1 MLESNKNTSRNT
13 KWYLKVFVIIELCV
27 VLFLGLFYYSCGR
40 QLYERESDGNIEE
53 FAATNDVGELV
64 AGNVIEQYYTSN
76 MDQLTRVGVMASNY
90 GQPFSSHLY
99 IKCENV
105 TKNYV
110 IAEGSFNV
118 SDIGINQYIYL
129 DGPEYPEDVKD
140 SLFWRGDV
148 VKITVTSDGDYG
160 NAPTVLYSLN
170 EEAIENLSVVKDAKL
185 VINGVETPGNL
196 CIAVEGTNYVWTGP
210 HYWIIALGV
219 VVFVALVYWIL
230 AFRDR
235 KGKNGIV
242 FPLMEV
248 YRKYKFLIHQ
258 LVSRDFKT
266 RYKRSILGVLWS
278 FLNPLLLML
287 VQYVVFSQLFKM
299 NIDNFPVYL
308 LTGTVVFNFFT
319 EGVNQSLTSIVG
331 NAPLITK
338 VYLPKYV
345 YPVTRVLSSGINL
358 LMSLIPLVIVSLAT
372 GERITKA
379 YWMAPYILICVAV
392 FTTGLGMIMASA
404 MIFFRDMQFLWGIL
418 SMIWMYVTPMFYPI
432 EIVAR
437 ESRDL
442 FRLNPMYHFI
452 TAMRDIV
459 MNGITPRPGE
469 FLVCTA
475 LAFGMLLIGGLV
487 FKKTQ
492 DKFVFYL

>member
-1 MLESNKNTSRNT
+1 MVESENTS
-13 KWYLKVFVIIELCV
+13 KDIKAYLKIFLVLELCAA
-27 VLFLGLFYYSCGR
+27 LFLGLFYYSCGK

-64 AGNVIEQYYTSN
+64 SGNVIEQYYTSE
-76 MDQLTRVGVMASNY
+76 MDKLTRIGVMASNY
-90 GQPFSSHLY
+90 GQPFDSHLY

-105 TKNYV
+105 TQNYV
-110 IAEGSFNV
+110 IAEGSFPV
-118 SDIGINQYIYL
+118 SELGINQYVYL

-140 SLFWRGDV
+140 SEFWRGDV
-148 VKITVTSDGDYG
+148 VKVTITSDGDYG

-170 EEAIENLSVVKDAKL
+170 EAAIENLNAVKDAKL
-185 VINGVETPGNL
+185 VINGVETAGNL
-196 CIAVEGTNYVWTGP
+196 CIAMEGTNYVWTGP
-210 HYWIIALGV
+210 HYWMLALG
-219 VVFVALVYWIL
+219 ALVLLAAIYWVL
-230 AFRDR
+230 ALCDR
-235 KGKNGIV
+235 KGKKV
-242 FPLMEV
+242 FFFTLMGV
-248 YRKYKFLIHQ
+248 YQKYRFLIRQ

-266 RYKRSILGVLWS
+266 RYKRSILGVFWS

-287 VQYVVFSQLFKM
+287 VQYIVFSQLFKM

-319 EGVNQSLTSIVG
+319 EGVSQSLTSIVG

-372 GERITKA
+372 GEHITKA
-379 YWMAPYILICVAV
+379 YWMAPYILLCVIV
-392 FTTGLGMIMASA
+392 FTTGFGMVMASA
-404 MIFFRDMQFLWGIL
+404 MTFFRDMQFLWGVL
-418 SMIWMYVTPMFYPI
+418 SMIWTYLTPLFYPV

-442 FRLNPMYHFI
+442 FQLNPMYHFV
-452 TAMRDIV
+452 TAMRDII
-459 MNGITPRPGE
+459 MEGITPRPGE
-469 FLVCTA
+469 FVVCTA
-475 LAFGMLLIGGLV
+475 LALGMLLIGGLV